1 MIYASVGGKVRK
13 SEDQKALEAFSQVTE
28 LLLCYK
34 KKDEY
39 QGRRGWLTISREKE
53 VDILREEKRS
63 YNPIMSL

>member
-34 KKDEY
+34 KKDED
-39 QGRRGWLTISREKE
+39 QGLRGWLTISRERE